1 MLEKKYIYKIIQK
14 SFRQLNN
21 KSKQKIIEYFDQLS
35 LEEYDRGFEKIYQAI
50 STASI
55 SLPINYTLLEN
66 NEQIRELFKKVPNEM
81 IEEAIIKDSISLALI
96 DEEYKTP
103 YELYRLGELIETTY
117 TKVTTM

>member
-55 SLPINYTLLEN
+55 SLPINYALLGN

>member
-103 YELYRLGELIETTY
+103 YELYRLGELIETT
-117 TKVTTM
+117 M